1 MNKKTLTALG
11 AFVVLAI
18 IALVTLRQPE
28 KGERASDHPRPIP
41 ALSPAEITTLDVTKG
56 GVTTTLKNEGGIYK
70 MTAPGSYPVDQATAK
85 SAFEALGKMDITDL
99 VTQQDAKQ
107 AEFEVDDKS
116 GVRLVAKHDGKVLAD
131 LIVGKSVGAG
141 TMVRPS
147 GTNDVWRASG
157 ITKFVFDKGPPDWRD
172 KSITTFPAADVE
184 KLDVVAKDG
193 AKISLKKTGTK
204 QGNEDKWEVVSSTV
218 KIDTLDNSVPN
229 GMVQTLSNWKASDFL
244 NGVNPTVAAEPSL
257 AGLAPPALTVTVGL
271 KGGKSVVALLG
282 SKRGDD
288 ELFVK
293 KADAPQVFVV
303 KKYGVEK
310 INKRPIEFRDK
321 TLCDLAAA
329 DLTEISVAAGDKSYT
344 LVKNGNDWKATK
356 PPKLEV
362 DATKVTPIASLQGLE
377 GERVRRRSVAE
388 GRRPRQAQGGHQRQ
402 EQGAEVERP
411 GLLGPRGRREHGQ
424 GELRRCHG
432 QEPRRLPGAQ
442 VGDRPDPG
450 QTRRSQEGRRGDECG
465 QPGQA
470 GGQTRRDD
478 RRQEVARVGP
488 SVTRRGA
495 RPASRGGG

>member
-1 MNKKTLTALG
+1 MNKKTLIAAG
-11 AFVVLAI
+11 AFVGLVI

-41 ALSPAEITTLDVTKG
+41 TLNPVEITTLDVTKG
-56 GVTTTLKNEGGIYK
+56 AATTTIKNEGGIYK
-70 MTAPGSYPVDQATAK
+70 VTTPVTYPADQAAAK

-107 AEFEVDDKS
+107 AEFEVDNQS

-131 LIVGKSVGAG
+131 LIVGKAVGAG

-147 GTNDVWRASG
+147 GTNDIWRASG
-157 ITKFVFDKGPPDWRD
+157 ITKFAFDKGPADWRD
-172 KSITTFPAADVE
+172 KSITTFPVADVE

-229 GMVQTLSNWKASDFL
+229 GMVQALSNWKASDFL
-244 NGVNPTVAAEPSL
+244 NGVNPTVAAEPAL

-303 KKYGVEK
+303 KKYGAEK
-310 INKRPIEFRDK
+310 VNKRPVEFRDK
-321 TLCDLAAA
+321 TLCDLTAT

-344 LVKNGNDWKATK
+344 LVKSGSDWKATK
-356 PPKLEV
+356 PAKLEL
-362 DATKVTPIASLQGLE
+362 DATKVPPIAGAFKDWKATAFADDQSLKGNGLAKPKAVISAKSKSSAPACL
-377 GERVRRRSVAE
+377 VR
-388 GRRPRQAQGGHQRQ
+388 
-402 EQGAEVERP
+402 
-411 GLLGPRGRREHGQ
+411 
-424 GELRRCHG
+424 
-432 QEPRRLPGAQ
+432 
-442 VGDRPDPG
+442 VGDESADKVSYIVATAKSPDVYLAPKWAVDRILVKPDDLKKTGTAAAAPAAKPG
-450 QTRRSQEGRRGDECG
+450 K
-465 QPGQA
+465 PA
-470 GGQTRRDD
+470 GKI
-478 RRQEVARVGP
+478 A
-488 SVTRRGA
+488 A
-495 RPASRGGG
+495 KK

>member
-1 MNKKTLTALG
+1 MNKKTLTAAG
-11 AFVVLAI
+11 AFVALAI

-41 ALSPAEITTLDVTKG
+41 VLNPVEITTLDVTKG
-56 GVTTTLKNEGGIYK
+56 GVTTTIKNEGGIYK
-70 MTAPGSYPVDQATAK
+70 VTAPISYPADQTIAK
-85 SAFEALGKMDITDL
+85 SAFEALGKMDVTDL
-99 VTQQDAKQ
+99 VTQQEAKQ

-157 ITKFVFDKGPPDWRD
+157 ITKFVVDKGPTDWRD
-172 KSITTFPAADVE
+172 KSITTFQSTEVE
-184 KLDVVAKDG
+184 KLDVADKDG

-204 QGNEDKWEVVSSTV
+204 EGSEDKWDVVSSTV

-271 KGGKSVVALLG
+271 KGGKNVVALLG

-293 KADAPQVFVV
+293 KADAPQIFLV
-303 KKYGVEK
+303 KKFNLDRVA
-310 INKRPIEFRDK
+310 KRPMDFRDK

-356 PPKLEV
+356 PPKLEL
-362 DATKVTPIASLQGLE
+362 DATKVTPIAGAFKDWKATGFADDQSLKGSGLAKPKAVISAKSKAQKSSAPACL
-377 GERVRRRSVAE
+377 VR
-388 GRRPRQAQGGHQRQ
+388 
-402 EQGAEVERP
+402 
-411 GLLGPRGRREHGQ
+411 
-424 GELRRCHG
+424 
-432 QEPRRLPGAQ
+432 
-442 VGDRPDPG
+442 VGDESTDKVSYVVATAKSPDVYLAPKWAVDRILVKPDDLKKG
-450 QTRRSQEGRRGDECG
+450 
-465 QPGQA
+465 A
-470 GGQTRRDD
+470 GGTN
-478 RRQEVARVGP
+478 AANP
-488 SVTRRGA
+488 A
-495 RPASRGGG
+495 RPAGKRAGMTAGKK